1 MLRQFTIYILW
12 VFLLWIPTAHAVPG
26 LDRYQTDLGQR
37 METVL
42 QGAALSEAFKVPVLT
57 PKISWEMGVRAGIER
72 AQPVTANVAALALNW
87 TFYKANKPFYIAQVV
102 VLATAAGP
110 RLMRLE
116 RKWSL
121 ATSPQNSA
129 PSMPGKPPNE
139 WPGMF
144 KPWAMLVAAF
154 QKSATLQSC
163 PQLPIA
169 TVDTLQSVPMP
180 YRDAQRKTLD
190 TLAPLRDELCEAAYK
205 ADSVTMMPVRQHFNL
220 LGPNGTIKA
229 GISIDFAEHP
239 NGIAIVNPQFKQIGG
254 SE

>member
-121 ATSPQNSA
+121 ATSPQN
-129 PSMPGKPPNE
+129 
-139 WPGMF
+139 
-144 KPWAMLVAAF
+144 
-154 QKSATLQSC
+154 
-163 PQLPIA
+163 
-169 TVDTLQSVPMP
+169 
-180 YRDAQRKTLD
+180 RK
-190 TLAPLRDELCEAAYK
+190 
-205 ADSVTMMPVRQHFNL
+205 Q
-220 LGPNGTIKA
+220 
-229 GISIDFAEHP
+229 
-239 NGIAIVNPQFKQIGG
+239 
-254 SE
+254 